1 MTHMTSNMQIDVANY
16 RMLANGSRKL
26 RHPILFLKWSNLT
39 TITAFSCPNPN
50 FSLFPLVYPNIFC
63 TFAIKYIPAYF
74 MKTDNLKQYI
84 EDLNQQ
90 YKTGSAREHAYRP
103 ALKVLMQSL
112 LPKMV
117 VTNEPAHVDCGAPD
131 YMVSREKDHLPVFFI
146 EAKDLNDAD
155 LDGRSKT
162 GHKEQFDRYKQ
173 ALDRIIFTD
182 YLDFHL
188 YEHGELFSTVR
199 IAEVSGN
206 KIVGKPDAEEDFL
219 AMVDHL
225 ATSEIQRITSAA
237 QLAKIMAGKAR
248 LLANIIETAMNE
260 DAESYEN
267 DNLHGQ
273 YQAFKDVLIQE
284 LKISD
289 FADIYAQTIAY
300 GMFAARLH
308 DDTPED
314 FSREEAARLIPKTNP
329 FLRQIFNN
337 LAGNDLDDRIAW
349 VVDDLVTVFKAAN
362 LQKIMKTYSSGKR
375 HHDPMIHFYEDFLS
389 EYNPK
394 LRKSKG
400 VWYTPQPVVSFI
412 VRAVDEILQKE
423 FGLAEGL
430 ADYSMIEKDVVVEQS
445 RDRRTTDGMK
455 HEKRKFHRVQILDP
469 ATGTGT
475 FLAEVVNQIY
485 DRYRDQQGIWQQYVE
500 QHLLPRLN
508 GFEILMASYAV
519 AHLKLDMLLSETG
532 YQHKSDKRLHVYLTN
547 SLEEC
552 NNEPRTLFSQWL
564 SREAAEANV
573 IKRDRPVM
581 VVIGNPPYSGE
592 SQNKGKWIMSLMDAY
607 KKEPGGR
614 VPLNERNPKW
624 LNDDYVK
631 FIRLAQNYIEKKGEG
646 IIGFINPH
654 GYLDNPTFRGM
665 RWNLLKTFDKI
676 YTIDLHG
683 NSKKKETCPDGSKDE
698 NVFDIMQG
706 VSINLF
712 VKTGKKG
719 KDELG
724 KVYHKDLYGVRQQ
737 KYDFLDGATI
747 ESVGYEEILPKA
759 PMYFFVP
766 KDFGLEEEYNNGIN
780 VLDLFSLTNV
790 GVVTANDK
798 VLINQ
803 ECNSLYKKVR
813 DFYNIEISDSCINEI
828 TYRPFDNQ
836 YIYYDTKLVER
847 SRDKFMSHMRHED
860 NLALLIGRQG
870 QVCGNNRWNL
880 VYIAKGIVD
889 FNVFYRGGGNVFPL
903 YLYKKN
909 MGKEERIV
917 NFNKELYDNI
927 AQGLTYLPCYDD
939 NLLVDPI
946 SEYNGVLYPQDLFDY
961 IYAVLHSPSYRERYK
976 EFLKIDFPRIPYPTD
991 WEKFRDL
998 SEKGEE
1004 LRQLHLMEDL
1014 PSKTGVTFPVAGS
1027 LQVDCYRWENNRV
1040 YINAEQYF
1048 EGVSES
1054 AWNFYIGGYQPAQK
1068 WLKDRKGMTLCMEDV
1083 LHYQRIIYVLQQT
1096 ERIMQE
1102 IDK

>member
-1 MTHMTSNMQIDVANY
+1 MDLKEYISIVNQKY
-16 RMLANGSRKL
+16 RAGNA
-26 RHPILFLKWSNLT
+26 T
-39 TITAFSCPNPN
+39 
-50 FSLFPLVYPNIFC
+50 
-63 TFAIKYIPAYF
+63 
-74 MKTDNLKQYI
+74 
-84 EDLNQQ
+84 
-90 YKTGSAREHAYRP
+90 EHSYRG
-103 ALKVLMQSL
+103 ALEQLMQTL
-112 LPKMV
+112 LPKLRIV
-117 VTNEPAHVDCGAPD
+117 NEPKRVKCGAPD
-131 YMVSREKDHLPVFFI
+131 YIASRKDGMPVFYI
-146 EAKDLNDAD
+146 EAKDIGDND
-155 LDGRSKT
+155 LDGRNPH
-162 GHKEQFDRYKQ
+162 GHKEQFTRYKQ
-173 ALDRIIFTD
+173 ALDYIIFTD

-188 YEHGELFSTVR
+188 YEHGEFVDSVR
-199 IAEVSGN
+199 IAEVKGDKIIAIKENEEKFLNLIEHVGN
-206 KIVGKPDAEEDFL
+206 NA
-219 AMVDHL
+219 
-225 ATSEIQRITSAA
+225 IQRITSASR
-237 QLAKIMAGKAR
+237 LAKLMAGKAR
-248 LLANIIETAMNE
+248 LLENIIEQAMN
-260 DAESYEN
+260 DDTESYAN
-267 DNLHGQ
+267 DNLRGQ
-273 YQAFKDVLIQE
+273 YNAFKDVLIQE
-284 LKISD
+284 LKPSD

-314 FSREEAARLIPKTNP
+314 FSREEAAKLIPKTNP

-337 LAGNDLDDRIAW
+337 LAGNDLDERIAW
-349 VVDDLVTVFKAAN
+349 VVDDLVTVFLASD
-362 LQKIMKTYSSGKR
+362 LQKIMKAYGEDKR

-400 VWYTPQPVVSFI
+400 VWYTPQPVVGFI

-423 FGLAEGL
+423 FNLPEGL
-430 ADYSMIEKDVVVEQS
+430 ADYSTIEKDVAVEQS
-445 RDRRTTDGMK
+445 YDGRTKDGMK
-455 HEKRKFHRVQILDP
+455 HAMKRFHRVQILDP

-485 DRYRDQQGIWQQYVE
+485 DRYLDQQGIWQQYVE

-532 YQHKSDKRLHVYLTN
+532 YQHQSEKRLHVYLTN
-547 SLEEC
+547 SLEES
-552 NNEPRTLFSQWL
+552 NNEPRTLFAQWL

-573 IKRDRPVM
+573 IKRDCPVM

-592 SQNKGKWIMSLMDAY
+592 SQNKGKWIMSLMEDY
-607 KKEPGGR
+607 KKEPGGKM
-614 VPLNERNPKW
+614 PLNERNPKW

-631 FIRLAQNYIEKKGEG
+631 FIRLAQHYIEKKGEG

-712 VKTGKKG
+712 VKTGKKR

-724 KVYHKDLYGVRQQ
+724 KVFHKDLYGLRQQ
-737 KYDFLDGATI
+737 KYDFLDGATL
-747 ESVGYEEILPKA
+747 ENVGYEEMKPMA

-766 KDFGLEEEYNNGIN
+766 KDFGLEEEYNSGIN
-780 VLDLFSLTNV
+780 VVDLFSSTNV

-803 ECNSLYKKVR
+803 ERNSLCINVR
-813 DFYNIEISDSCINEI
+813 DCYNIEISDSCINEI

-847 SRDKFMSHMRHED
+847 SREKIMSHMRHEA
-860 NLALLIGRQG
+860 NFALLVGRQG
-870 QVCGNNRWNL
+870 QVCGNNTWNL

-903 YLYKKN
+903 YRYQQN
-909 MGKEERIV
+909 MGQEERIV
-917 NFNKELYDNI
+917 NFNKEQYDKI
-927 AQGLTYLPCYDD
+927 AKGLNYLPCYDD
-939 NLLVDPI
+939 NILVDPI
-946 SEYNGVLYPQDLFDY
+946 NDYNGVLYPQDLFDY

-976 EFLKIDFPRIPYPTD
+976 EFLKIDFPRIPYPID

-998 SEKGEE
+998 AEKGEE
-1004 LRQLHLMEDL
+1004 LRLLHLMENL
-1014 PSKTGVTFPVAGS
+1014 PSKTGISFPVAGS
-1027 LQVDCYRWENNRV
+1027 LQVDCYRWQDNRV
-1040 YINAEQYF
+1040 YINTEQYF
-1048 EGVSES
+1048 DGVPES
-1054 AWNFYIGGYQPAQK
+1054 AWNFFIGGYQPAQK
-1068 WLKDRKGMTLCMEDV
+1068 WLKDRKGMPLSFEDV
-1083 LHYQRIIYVLQQT
+1083 KHYGHIIYVLQQT
-1096 ERIMQE
+1096 ERIMVE
-1102 IDK
+1102 IDNLMTNNDLKNE

>member
-1 MTHMTSNMQIDVANY
+1 MDLKEYISTVNQKY
-16 RMLANGSRKL
+16 RAGNA
-26 RHPILFLKWSNLT
+26 T
-39 TITAFSCPNPN
+39 
-50 FSLFPLVYPNIFC
+50 
-63 TFAIKYIPAYF
+63 
-74 MKTDNLKQYI
+74 
-84 EDLNQQ
+84 
-90 YKTGSAREHAYRP
+90 EHTYRGV
-103 ALKVLMQSL
+103 LEQLMQSL
-112 LPKMV
+112 LPKLRIV
-117 VTNEPAHVDCGAPD
+117 NEPKRVKCGAPD
-131 YMVSREKDHLPVFFI
+131 YIASRKDGMPVFYI
-146 EAKDLNDAD
+146 EAKDIGDND
-155 LDGRSKT
+155 LDGCNPH
-162 GHKEQFDRYKQ
+162 GHKEQFTRYKQ
-173 ALDRIIFTD
+173 ALDYIIFTD

-188 YEHGELFSTVR
+188 YEHGEFVDSVR
-199 IAEVSGN
+199 IAEVKGD
-206 KIVGKPDAEEDFL
+206 KIVAINENEEKFL
-219 AMVDHL
+219 NLIEHVGNNA
-225 ATSEIQRITSAA
+225 IQSITSASR
-237 QLAKIMAGKAR
+237 LAKLMAGKAR
-248 LLANIIETAMNE
+248 LLENIIEQAMN
-260 DAESYEN
+260 DDTESYANEN
-267 DNLHGQ
+267 LRGQ

-284 LKISD
+284 LKKED

-308 DDTPED
+308 DETPEN

-349 VVDDLVTVFKAAN
+349 VVDDLVTVFQATN
-362 LQKIMKTYSSGKR
+362 IEKIMKTYGQDKL
-375 HHDPMIHFYEDFLS
+375 HHDPMIHFYEDFLA

-423 FGLAEGL
+423 FNLPDGL
-430 ADYSMIEKDVVVEQS
+430 ADYSMIEKEVAAEQS
-445 RDRRTTDGMK
+445 RDGRTKDGMK
-455 HEKRKFHRVQILDP
+455 HEKRRCHRVQILDP

-519 AHLKLDMLLSETG
+519 AHLKLDMLLGETG
-532 YQHKSDKRLHVYLTN
+532 YQHQTDKRLHVYLTN
-547 SLEEC
+547 SLEES
-552 NNEPRTLFSQWL
+552 NNEPRTLFAQWL
-564 SREAAEANV
+564 SREATEANL
-573 IKRDRPVM
+573 IKRDCPVM
-581 VVIGNPPYSGE
+581 VMIGNPPYSGE
-592 SQNKGKWIMSLMDAY
+592 SQNKGEWIMKLMESY
-607 KKEPGGR
+607 KKEPGGKL
-614 VPLNERNPKW
+614 PLNERNPKW

-631 FIRLAQNYIEKKGEG
+631 FIRLAQDYIEKNGEG
-646 IIGFINPH
+646 VIGFINPH

-719 KDELG
+719 KEELG
-724 KVYHKDLYGVRQQ
+724 KVYHKDLYGLRQQ
-737 KYDFLDGATI
+737 KYDFLDGATLGN
-747 ESVGYEEILPKA
+747 VGYEEMKPKA
-759 PMYFFVP
+759 PMYFFLP
-766 KDFGLEEEYNNGIN
+766 KDFGLEEEYNRGIN
-780 VLDLFSLTNV
+780 VVDLFSSTNV

-803 ECNSLYKKVR
+803 ERNSLCINVR
-813 DFYNIEISDSCINEI
+813 DCYNVEISDSCINEI

-836 YIYYDTKLVER
+836 FIYYDTNLVER
-847 SRDKFMSHMRHED
+847 SREKIMSHMKHGD
-860 NLALLIGRQG
+860 NLALLVGRQG
-870 QVCGNNRWNL
+870 QVCGNNMWNL

-903 YLYKKN
+903 YLYKEN

-917 NFNKELYDNI
+917 NFNNGLYDKI
-927 AQGLTYLPCYDD
+927 AQGLNYLPSYDD
-939 NLLVDPI
+939 NLLVDPT

-998 SEKGEE
+998 VEKGEE
-1004 LRQLHLMEDL
+1004 LRLLHLMEDI
-1014 PSKTGVTFPVAGS
+1014 PSKTGVTIPVQGS
-1027 LQVDCYRWENNRV
+1027 LQIDCYRWQDNRV

-1048 EGVSES
+1048 DSVPES
-1054 AWNFYIGGYQPAQK
+1054 AWQFFIGGYQPAQK
-1068 WLKDRKGMTLCMEDV
+1068 WLKDRKGMTLSFEDV
-1083 LHYQRIIYVLQQT
+1083 IHYGRIIYVLQQT

-1102 IDK
+1102 IDNILSKDK